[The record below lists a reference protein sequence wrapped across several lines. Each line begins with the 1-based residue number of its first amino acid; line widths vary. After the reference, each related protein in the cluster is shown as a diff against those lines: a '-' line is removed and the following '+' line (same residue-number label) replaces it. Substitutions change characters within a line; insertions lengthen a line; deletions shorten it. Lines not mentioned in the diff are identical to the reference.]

1 MHFATD
7 STGNCT
13 LIRLSY
19 RSGTA
24 SVLRRGTTQIA
35 TRGTLL
41 PNSHRNQRGHW
52 QLPEMNS
59 LTNGEQM
66 ETRCRRVCSIGM
78 WLFLKSCSD
87 SELTPLNPWYTARY
101 TIAMSKTV
109 LK

>member
-41 PNSHRNQRGHW
+41 PNSHRNQRGTLATSRDE
-52 QLPEMNS
+52 QLNEWRADGDQVPPC
-59 LTNGEQM
+59 LLDWDVAVPKILV
-66 ETRCRRVCSIGM
+66 R
-78 WLFLKSCSD
+78 
-87 SELTPLNPWYTARY
+87 
-101 TIAMSKTV
+101 
-109 LK
+109 